1 MASQYP
7 VPNSVDKLTA
17 RDAGAADAR
26 VVAIVL
32 DVDGAWHFADD
43 RADGSEAAYM
53 VKQPDGAYHLND
65 DDAGQ
70 KRVVYFPGSGVVSL

>member
-17 RDAGAADAR
+17 RDAGAANAR
-26 VVAIVL
+26 ALAIVL

-43 RADGSEAAYM
+43 RSDGSDASYM
-53 VKQPDGAYHLND
+53 VKQADGAYHLND
-65 DDAGQ
+65 DDAGA
-70 KRVVYFPGSGVVSL
+70 KSVAYFPGTLTAVL